1 MRDIKEAMKS
11 CHPRKADQK
20 WTSRKKSDIPF
31 GSIRKPKNDCKSI
44 VRSTVSHEAKLS
56 GKAYIY
62 FCLQN
67 KKPPALFIRQDSTAL
82 EVEQRGTRTCKSFL
96 HYSVPP

>member
-1 MRDIKEAMKS
+1 MRDIKEAMRS

-31 GSIRKPKNDCKSI
+31 GSIRKPNAFCKPI
-44 VRSTVSHEAKLS
+44 VRRTVSHEAKLS
-56 GKAYIY
+56 GEAYIC

-67 KKPPALFIRQDSTAL
+67 KNLRRCSSGKIVQHRRPVERHANVQIFSAL
-82 EVEQRGTRTCKSFL
+82 
-96 HYSVPP
+96 